1 MYVYDDLRRNKITL
15 DQLLTNHPG
24 KRDVRDFI
32 RNFLPETLSKKLFY
46 NEKGEQ
52 YSEASFS
59 QVRNG
64 NAKNLYKKCAQAFS
78 AVDADEI
85 LRKWNAPLEEFKA
98 YNHNEMEI
106 TRHDCARKLIYGER
120 QTLSNDC
127 PKLFQWLNGALN
139 SGATY
144 LEKIFAVLTILAI
157 TRGYW
162 QQISSRLFEI
172 NFLTNIYP
180 GNPSPK
186 KQAEF
191 ETALKFYEQKNLK
204 QAEEFLSKAT
214 EENNPLWNSLIFYRT
229 ADLSDSPTTKREHL
243 ETALTYLEEGIDD
256 DGITNEQKNFFNEQL
271 VKVRSKYGEACF
283 QLAMMYLEK
292 DDTKNFLALLDNAV
306 ISDNSQAELLLL
318 KILWPINDSEKE
330 TSDRYKTDK
339 NFPRH
344 WNDNYKK
351 NLVEKLKMSAP
362 EPIRG
367 AVYWRLYVQD
377 NNPDYLRMAYRYGF
391 KDAVDEYSNEMIS
404 FCENFSKDSF
414 VGAGQFLLNVS
425 EENAAAKIIMRT
437 TPQSW
442 KITCAA
448 NRKEFSSSTD
458 KICKSSQSVCLLID
472 LDEQKNLEDFL
483 FLLET
488 MKDKSPEN
496 ATIIIR
502 GAEERLI
509 SIVDTALQQWYHNA
523 EHPNLRV
530 QILDENK
537 LAAQE
542 LLTKFPLFLPV
553 MKKIF
558 NVLETLHFVIVGD
571 GQTSI
576 ELLKKASELMI
587 FPDEMKIRSKITL
600 LSPCAEIR
608 IHELKLTCP
617 EISLGGVDIQA
628 KNIFLPG
635 LPCTPQ
641 IFDEDLA
648 NFINKAVESGD
659 KLYFAIDASEKDL
672 ENLSLA
678 IRVRELLTRAWIK
691 FSKTE
696 ATPNV
701 PVAVRLKSPDVS
713 FMAQRSIV
721 LGEKHGINWYN
732 NYRIKIFG
740 SQLCYNFEN
749 LVKDIY
755 SRIALAVHCM
765 YFGVTSKN
773 FQDEECRKAAV
784 DFIRWTYNR
793 RSSAA
798 VATSLIYRVF
808 ALSLIDREI
817 FSNFPDITDDN
828 EIFSKDSRTNFLK
841 HDVVSKLEEFYG
853 LLKKLDS
860 ELTTLWTVVNESN
873 CVSDLKIFAETF
885 EQMDFTAVTSCEQL
899 NNILSNVKKLG
910 RNSKNINPIPE
921 DKIHDY
927 LASIIDFQ
935 EKVIRVLKKIVESM
949 FVQEHNRWSANM
961 RAEGWVTASSA
972 EAEKYILAGN
982 SRQQNFLSRSHPCLT
997 DWKHLDTLAEELK
1010 SPLGKKKNFRRL
1022 DVDSVFSTGEL
1033 LAEKLFQ
1040 QDDDTPKILR
1050 QMFCVTKDD
1059 IIN

>member
-1 MYVYDDLRRNKITL
+1 MYIYDDLRRNKITL

-32 RNFLPETLSKKLFY
+32 QNFLPETLRKKLFC
-46 NEKGEQ
+46 NEKGES

-78 AVDADEI
+78 ADDANEI
-85 LRKWNAPLEEFKA
+85 LKKWNASLEEFKA
-98 YNHNEMEI
+98 YTHNEIEI
-106 TRHDCARKLIYGER
+106 TRHDCARKLIDGER
-120 QTLSNDC
+120 QTLGNDC
-127 PKLFQWLNGALN
+127 PELLQWLNSALN

-172 NFLTNIYP
+172 NFLSNIYP
-180 GNPSPK
+180 GNPSSE
-186 KQAEF
+186 KQEAF
-191 ETALKFYEQKNLK
+191 ETALKFYEQKNLE
-204 QAEEFLSKAT
+204 QAEKSIAAAT

-229 ADLSDSPTTKREHL
+229 ADLSDSPITKWKHL
-243 ETALTYLEEGIDD
+243 ETALTYLKEGLDD
-256 DGITNEQKNFFNEQL
+256 EGITNEQKNFLNEQL

-292 DDTKNFLALLDNAV
+292 DDTKNFLALLNNAV
-306 ISDNSQAELLLL
+306 VSDNSQAELLLFQ
-318 KILWPINDSEKE
+318 ILCPISDSEKE
-330 TSDRYKTDK
+330 ISDRYKTDK

-351 NLVEKLKMSAP
+351 NLVEKLKTSAP

-377 NNPDYLRMAYRYGF
+377 NNPNYLRMAYRYGF
-391 KDAVDEYSNEMIS
+391 KDAVDEYSNDMIS
-404 FCENFSKDSF
+404 FCENFSEDTF
-414 VGAGQFLLNVS
+414 VSDGQLLLNVS
-425 EENAAAKIIMRT
+425 EENAAAKILMKT
-437 TPQSW
+437 KPHSW
-442 KITCAA
+442 KITFGA
-448 NRKEFSSSTD
+448 NRKDFLSSTN
-458 KICKSSQSVCLLID
+458 KICESSQSVCLLID
-472 LDEQKNLEDFL
+472 SDEQKNLEDFL

-496 ATIIIR
+496 ATIIIG

-509 SIVDTALQQWYHNA
+509 SIVDTALQQWYHNT
-523 EHPNLRV
+523 ERPNLRV

-553 MKKIF
+553 MKKSF
-558 NVLETLHFVIVGD
+558 NVWETLHFVIVGD
-571 GQTSI
+571 GQTSL

-587 FPDEMKIRSKITL
+587 FPDEMKIRSKVTL

-608 IHELKLTCP
+608 IHELKLMCP

-628 KNIFLPG
+628 KNLFLPG

-648 NFINKAVESGD
+648 NFINKAVESCD
-659 KLYFAIDASEKDL
+659 KLYFAVDASEKDL

-691 FSKTE
+691 FSKTNVS
-696 ATPNV
+696 PNV
-701 PVAVRLKSPDVS
+701 PVAVRIKSPDVS

-721 LGEKHGINWYN
+721 LGEKHGFNWYN

-740 SQLCYNFEN
+740 SQLCYSFEN

-773 FQDEECRKAAV
+773 FQNEECRKAAV

-817 FSNFPDITDDN
+817 FSNIPEITDDN
-828 EIFSKDSRTNFLK
+828 EFFSKDSRQNFLK
-841 HDVVSKLEEFYG
+841 HDVISKLEEFYG
-853 LLKKLDS
+853 LLKKLDN
-860 ELTTLWTVVNESN
+860 ELNTLWEVVNESN
-873 CVSDLKIFAETF
+873 RVSDLKIFAETF
-885 EQMDFTAVTSCEQL
+885 EQKDFTAFTSCEQL
-899 NNILSNVKKLG
+899 NNILSRVKELG
-910 RNSKNINPIPE
+910 RNPKKTISEGKIN
-921 DKIHDY
+921 DY
-927 LASIIDFQ
+927 LDRIIYFQ
-935 EKVIRVLKKIVESM
+935 EKRIRVLKKIVESM

-961 RAEGWVTASSA
+961 RAEGWITASSA

-982 SRQQNFLSRSHPCLT
+982 SRQQNFLSRAHPCLT

-1010 SPLGKKKNFRRL
+1010 SSLGKKKDFRQL
-1022 DVDSVFSTGEL
+1022 DINSVFSTGEL

-1040 QDDDTPKILR
+1040 QDDDTPKNLR

-1059 IIN
+1059 III